1 MKYIVSID
9 QSTSASKAFLVDE
22 SGAIVRRASLPHK
35 QYYPMDGRAEHDAEE
50 IWQNVQK
57 ILDDVTDGVPMSD
70 IAALSIANQ
79 RETTVL
85 WDRKTGRPVCP
96 AIVWQDVRGKNVC
109 DRISQ
114 KDADYVLKTTGMA
127 LSPYYSASKVRQ
139 LMEEKPEIAA
149 MTKNGDIAMGTIESY
164 LIYRMTGTHM
174 GDMSNAS
181 RTQLLNLHTLDWDD
195 GLLNLFGIPRHML
208 PEIRPTDSIFGTWK
222 GAPITGVMG
231 DSHATLFGQG
241 CVTPGSM
248 KVSYGTGSSVM
259 MNIGHTPAI
268 SSGDLTTAVAF
279 NYGGK
284 VHYQTEG
291 NITCSCDTLVWLC
304 REMEMFKDADE
315 IERLAGT
322 VENSMG
328 VTLVPALSGLGAP
341 FFDVSARGVIS
352 GLSRGATRA
361 HVARAALEGIA
372 HRCADVIEAMTAFC
386 GTTPDFMMADGGGA
400 RNALMMQTQADLA
413 NCRVRCS
420 AASELSALGAAYM
433 AGIKTGVYKDLDSI
447 PAREAAQ
454 KVYVPGMDASTR
466 TKMRAEWQKAISR
479 ARI

>member
-22 SGAIVRRASLPHK
+22 RGEILRRASRPHK
-35 QYYPMDGRAEHDAEE
+35 QYYPADGRAEHDAGE
-50 IWQNVQK
+50 IFHNVLA
-57 ILDDVTDGVPMSD
+57 ILDEVAGDIPDSD

-79 RETTVL
+79 RETVVL
-85 WDRKTGRPVCP
+85 WDRRTGEPVCP
-96 AIVWQDVRGKNVC
+96 AIVWQDVRGRDVC
-109 DRISQ
+109 NALSG
-114 KDADYVLKTTGMA
+114 KAGYVLETTGMA
-127 LSPYYSASKVRQ
+127 LSPYYSASKVAQ
-139 LMEEKPEIAA
+139 LMEERPDIRKMA
-149 MTKNGDIAMGTIESY
+149 MAGDIAMGTIESY
-164 LIYRMTGTHM
+164 LIFRLTGNHV
-174 GDMSNAS
+174 GDLSNAS

-195 GLLNLFGIPRHML
+195 GLVSMFGLSRDML
-208 PEIRPTDSIFGTWK
+208 PSLLPTDAVFGRWR

-241 CVTPGSM
+241 CISPGSV

-259 MNIGHTPAI
+259 MNIGQTP
-268 SSGDLTTAVAF
+268 SVSEGNLTTAVAF

-304 REMEMFKDADE
+304 REMELFRDADE
-315 IERLAGT
+315 IERLAGA

-328 VTLVPALSGLGAP
+328 VSLVPALSGLGAP
-341 FFDVSARGVIS
+341 YFDVDARGVIC

-372 HRCADVIEAMTAFC
+372 QRCADVTEAMAGFC
-386 GTTPDFMMADGGGA
+386 GQAPAFMMADGGGA
-400 RNALMMQTQADLA
+400 RNALLMQLQADLA
-413 NCRVRCS
+413 DCQVRCS

-433 AGIKTGVYKDLDSI
+433 GGITAGLYRDLDSI
-447 PAREAAQ
+447 PARSASQ
-454 KVYVPGMDASTR
+454 RIYSPSMDETTR
-466 TKMRAEWQKAISR
+466 KKMRAEWSRAISR
-479 ARI
+479 ARL